1 MNNVKGFL
9 RGFLGLILGLAA
21 SLMLAPSAWSKDAK
35 DIVAEAQTIQSATRP
50 FKIELSTAEGKT
62 TYAAGEKINFVF
74 KTDRDCYLTL
84 IDIGTSG
91 KVTKLF
97 PNKWHESNKVEKG
110 KEYRVPPAD
119 SGFVFKV
126 EGPNGSEFVKAIA
139 TLAPMAS
146 IQKAELK
153 GSGNFA
159 EIVQPEAVLKDIKTE
174 LEAQDPK
181 SWTEAHVSF
190 TITGAQPSPAAST
203 TDKPFAIQLKTD
215 KTVYKQGE
223 PIVFTVASNR
233 ECYLTLIDIGTSGK
247 VKIIFPNQY
256 RQDNVI
262 PANKP
267 YRIPMEGV
275 DTSFSYKVEGPPG
288 MDTIKAIGT
297 LNPCGFFA
305 QPLPFKEFVYPL
317 LGDKDQVLKDI
328 NVALNKLE
336 PGHFAEAQATI
347 EIK

>member
-1 MNNVKGFL
+1 MNNVKGFPKS
-9 RGFLGLILGLAA
+9 FLVLALCLGA
-21 SLMLAPSAWSKDAK
+21 SLMLAHSSWSKDAK
-35 DIVAEAQTIQSATRP
+35 DIVAEAQTIQSATKP

-91 KVTKLF
+91 KVTQLF

-119 SGFVFKV
+119 SGFLFKV
-126 EGPNGSEFVKAIA
+126 EGQNGTEFVKAIA
-139 TLAPMAS
+139 TLAPMTS
-146 IQKAELK
+146 VQKAEMK

-174 LEAQDPK
+174 LDAQDPK

-190 TITGAQPSPAAST
+190 TITGGQPSPAAST
-203 TDKPFAIQLKTD
+203 ADKPFTLQLKTD
-215 KTVYKQGE
+215 KTEYKQGE
-223 PIVFTVASNR
+223 PIVFTVESNK

-275 DTSFSYKVEGPPG
+275 DVAFSYKVEGPPG
-288 MDTIKAIGT
+288 KNTVKAIGT
-297 LNPCGFFA
+297 LNPCKFFA
-305 QPLPFKEFVYPL
+305 QPLPFKDFVYPL

-328 NVALNKLE
+328 AVALNSLQA
-336 PGHFAEAQATI
+336 GYFAEAEATI